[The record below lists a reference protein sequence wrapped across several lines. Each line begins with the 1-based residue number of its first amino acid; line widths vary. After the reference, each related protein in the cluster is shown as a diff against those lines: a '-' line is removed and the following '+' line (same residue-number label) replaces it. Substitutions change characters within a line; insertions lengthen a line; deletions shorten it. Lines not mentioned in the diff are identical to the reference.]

1 MSSPLPLAP
10 PILFL
15 ALSSLLTLFAACGS
29 ERLDNRD
36 TRVSRDS
43 EVEHDGDGD
52 AVSSEVEVDPDM
64 GERDAEEVSDPGGE
78 LGPDFEDG
86 EDGED
91 GFEDLGE
98 VGHDGDGG
106 DSAEPPLDASPLADA
121 SGVAVWLVSSRPG
134 SEAPPVLEAFAGE
147 QLVGRLEVA
156 ATPGFARAGPADGG
170 VIRSP
175 YEGAR
180 STTGGATFK
189 PAHPVLVAFAPT
201 HDRLEIVS
209 GEARVEFAAGLPDR
223 VRLESG
229 HGTFELFAKTG
240 AAGSERPIVG
250 LTYGEDLSVRDE
262 VSALV
267 EAGKPIL
274 LKVYHGSRPFLVKP
288 GCASE
293 ATCAEGGASYPCV
306 SACACVCHEETCDCP
321 LTDLEAQMRARALST
336 ARRWVGDGELS
347 LVRLHYV
354 FKRSLGGTSSCDQNG
369 EVDVDAET
377 YGRFFA
383 QAVRAATRINAE
395 LGFPLIASLS
405 PMNEANHPLQD
416 GPQENGA
423 GQGTAAGFLAF
434 RDAIAQA
441 TGCRAD
447 RYIADRPDVLA
458 MLAEAMVRGEAARAD
473 APLAPEVALSLYLD
487 VEQSDPFQVAAD
499 GAPAP
504 IVTPLPRFFAALREV
519 LAGRSFG
526 DRELWVD
533 TYPGSWAPPWFERSG
548 ARHVEPGPDPLTDPP
563 WIWRA
568 EPGFAADRAVER
580 ALIAADDF
588 EAAFGR
594 PIHVLLGEVG
604 WSTFDLDD
612 EAQARFLERL
622 AVVSEATTFGDPRYR
637 GWLWFKDT
645 DREVRR
651 WPSWSSAEL
660 PGGGVVLRC
669 DEGELAAWLCMVDV
683 FARME
688 AAWGLFDHARAAK
701 PGWARFIEAV
711 ERTRGEAGAAAP

>member
-1 MSSPLPLAP
+1 MRPALRCGTTVTL
-10 PILFL
+10 L
-15 ALSSLLTLFAACGS
+15 ALLFACVSACTS
-29 ERLDNRD
+29 ERLENRD
-36 TRVSRDS
+36 TRTSRDS
-43 EVEHDGDGD
+43 EVEVLGPEVDAFEDVEPGPDAPDSERADIPETDDAGDVPEID
-52 AVSSEVEVDPDM
+52 DITDEVAEAEVEDT
-64 GERDAEEVSDPGGE
+64 A
-78 LGPDFEDG
+78 
-86 EDGED
+86 
-91 GFEDLGE
+91 DL
-98 VGHDGDGG
+98 V
-106 DSAEPPLDASPLADA
+106 EPPLDASPLSDA
-121 SGVAVWLVSSRPG
+121 AGIAVWLVSSRPS
-134 SEAPPVLEAFAGE
+134 SEVPPVLEAYVDE
-147 QLVGRLEVA
+147 QGVGRLEVA
-156 ATPGFARAGPADGG
+156 ATPGFARSSLVDGE

-180 STTGGATFK
+180 PTSSGSTYR
-189 PAHPVLVAFAPT
+189 PAHPVLVAFAPD
-201 HDRLEIVS
+201 HDRLGVVA
-209 GEARVEFAAGLPDR
+209 GEARVDFGPGQPDR
-223 VRLESG
+223 VRLVSAA
-229 HGTFELFAKTG
+229 GTFELLAKAG
-240 AAGSERPIVG
+240 ARDAERPIVG
-250 LTYGEDLSVRDE
+250 LTYGEDLSNRAE

-274 LKVYHGSRPFLVKP
+274 LKVYHGSRPFLIRP
-288 GCASE
+288 GCVSAE
-293 ATCAEGGASYPCV
+293 ACAVGGVSHPCV
-306 SACACVCHEETCDCP
+306 SGCACRCREEACDCP
-321 LTDLEAQMRARALST
+321 FTDLEAEMRSRALST

-354 FKRSLGGTSSCDQNG
+354 FKRSLGGTSSCEQNG

-434 RDAIAQA
+434 RDAVAQA
-441 TGCRAD
+441 TGCAPD

-473 APLAPEVALSLYLD
+473 AALAPEVGLSLYLD
-487 VEQSDPFQVAAD
+487 VEQTDPFQVADD
-499 GAPAP
+499 GGPAP
-504 IVTPLPRFFAALREV
+504 IVTPLPRFFVGLRDA
-519 LAGRSFG
+519 LAGRDFG

-548 ARHVEPGPDPLTDPP
+548 ARHVEPGPNPSTDPP
-563 WIWRA
+563 TLVRA
-568 EPGFAADRAVER
+568 DPLFAADRAVER
-580 ALIAADDF
+580 ALLAADDF
-588 EAAFGR
+588 ESAFGH
-594 PIHVLLGEVG
+594 PIEVFLGEVG

-612 EAQARFLERL
+612 EAQARFVERL
-622 AVVSEATTFGDPRYR
+622 ALVSEATTFRDPRYR

-645 DREVRR
+645 DREARR

-660 PGGGVVLRC
+660 PGGGVVLAC
-669 DEGELAAWLCMVDV
+669 DDGELAAWLCMVEV

-688 AAWGLFDHARAAK
+688 AAWGLFDHGRLEK

-711 ERTRGEAGAAAP
+711 ANTRTPAP